1 AVLVTAGIYL
11 SILRLPHLRD
21 LWTVGYGRVL
31 VVKLGLVSVALAWG
45 GLHKLVAL
53 PAVERGEGRILAR
66 LPRSLAGESAVAMAV
81 LLVAAVLVDS
91 KPPRRPVS
99 PAAARETGLLAL
111 RRILDE
117 LGSLDAVERWVK
129 VLGFVRS
136 APGFGDQPAVVNGFT
151 ELVVEVY
158 GEERGFC
165 ARSAIGVAELPAG
178 IPVEVEAIVAL
189 R

>member
-1 AVLVTAGIYL
+1 VNADERVRELGLEIPEIPPMPFRPLLRPVLVHGGLAYL
-11 SILRLPHLRD
+11 SGIGPI
-21 LWTVGYGRVL
+21 G
-31 VVKLGLVSVALAWG
+31 
-45 GLHKLVAL
+45 
-53 PAVERGEGRILAR
+53 
-66 LPRSLAGESAVAMAV
+66 LAGVVGGDLSIAEGH
-81 LLVAAVLVDS
+81 
-91 KPPRRPVS
+91 
-99 PAAARETGLLAL
+99 AAARETGLLAL

-129 VLGFVRS
+129 VLGLVRS

-158 GEERGFC
+158 GEERGLC

>member
-1 AVLVTAGIYL
+1 MSADERVRELGLEIPQIPSLPFRPLLRPVLVHGGLAYL
-11 SILRLPHLRD
+11 SGIGPI
-21 LWTVGYGRVL
+21 G
-31 VVKLGLVSVALAWG
+31 
-45 GLHKLVAL
+45 
-53 PAVERGEGRILAR
+53 
-66 LPRSLAGESAVAMAV
+66 LAGVVGGDLSIAQGH
-81 LLVAAVLVDS
+81 
-91 KPPRRPVS
+91 
-99 PAAARETGLLAL
+99 AAARETGLLAL

-158 GEERGFC
+158 GEERGLC

-178 IPVEVEAIVAL
+178 IPVEVEALVAL